1 MAAGRENFIFFL
13 CPLDGVR
20 FKVIERFARKLNDI
34 VLTGCGS
41 KTGAVLFM
49 VQLRLRLGED
59 FLKAGLAVSKN
70 IRFKAAI
77 IR

>member
-1 MAAGRENFIFFL
+1 MKNRRWLVCALAAVMTAGM
-13 CPLDGVR
+13 
-20 FKVIERFARKLNDI
+20 
-34 VLTGCGS
+34 LTGCGS

-49 VQLRLRLGED
+49 VQLRLRFGED

>member
-1 MAAGRENFIFFL
+1 MSPCAEIKTLNHHQ
-13 CPLDGVR
+13 
-20 FKVIERFARKLNDI
+20 VIERFARKLNDI